1 MTNFSEKVRSVNYKN
16 LLVNSA
22 PKSKW
27 YHFHRL
33 SNLEL
38 KLCIKDKNLMNFLQL
53 MTFNAQKVAW
63 FCCMKHLQIKIKTKS
78 NIKSVKNWRKCQLSF
93 SILLK
98 LYESGTTSI
107 LVPNW
112 QGHFCYWLTKSFPEN
127 SSSRVTLKIRY
138 LN

>member
-38 KLCIKDKNLMNFLQL
+38 KLCIKGKNLMNFLQL
-53 MTFNAQKVAW
+53 MTFNAQKVA
-63 FCCMKHLQIKIKTKS
+63 
-78 NIKSVKNWRKCQLSF
+78 
-93 SILLK
+93 
-98 LYESGTTSI
+98 
-107 LVPNW
+107 
-112 QGHFCYWLTKSFPEN
+112 
-127 SSSRVTLKIRY
+127 
-138 LN
+138 